1 MPLVIFFLLV
11 IISPFAIIIQS
22 SSAGS
27 GEDST
32 LTGYI
37 WDIAEDAPAQDYNV
51 EIEGENYLGNATT
64 TTATGFYEINITPGE
79 HTLEISN
86 SGRTYLT
93 KQFTIDRG
101 ETKRLD
107 FRIDSSPE
115 EDEEEDIFSLNLD
128 ELSSNVVDHWYASIV
143 LLILIIIIPIIL
155 VLLSRFFIKVRAEQR
170 KYDEKSMEFF
180 EIIIKY
186 NIYLILAILVLWVLA
201 LVFPKFEEH
210 VWDYF
215 VRHLH
220 EIYSILI
227 LFIMMKLFLLILNR
241 GIGYLRGDH
250 STKPGRSIS
259 PRYIGALE
267 IILKYLIILFFGI
280 NIIIMLLAIF
290 GMGDVIYDVFGTFL
304 ADNSGYF
311 IFMIVV
317 IFIVYIV
324 LRFVNTLVD
333 DVKRREAPKFSPQVA
348 DMAGNVFKG
357 IVLIMGAV
365 LIIFALLQMANMGE
379 LGTTII
385 MMISIIIGFV
395 VAMAATGSIGNILSG
410 LLLSGFRPFAEGD
423 RVQVGAVIGDVKD
436 MNLAFVRLR
445 TLNNEQVDI
454 PNNTVIGDK
463 IINYSKS
470 GAFAIN
476 ADVSIGYTTPSTLVR
491 KLLIDAARET
501 KDILDEPRPHV
512 ILIEMKDYAIVYKLR
527 AYTENA
533 KAMLRVRSTLM
544 ANIQHKFYSRGVEI
558 LSPWYM
564 VRREERELT
573 DEQIAASWESIDKR
587 GREILEKETVEKMG
601 DGFELMD
608 KMISSGKTSKK

>member
-11 IISPFAIIIQS
+11 IISPFGIIIHS

-37 WDIAEDAPAQDYNV
+37 WDIAEDAPAQAYNV
-51 EIEGENYLGNATT
+51 KIEGENYLGNATT

-79 HTLEISN
+79 HTLEISS

-93 KQFTIDRG
+93 KQFTIDRD

-115 EDEEEDIFSLNLD
+115 EEEEEDIYSLSLD
-128 ELSSNVVDHWYASIV
+128 ELSSNVIDHWYASIV
-143 LLILIIIIPIIL
+143 LLILIILIPIIL
-155 VLLSRFFIKVRAEQR
+155 VLLSRFFIKVRTEQR

-186 NIYLILAILVLWVLA
+186 NIYLILTILVLWVLA

-227 LFIMMKLFLLILNR
+227 LFILMKLFLLILNR
-241 GIGYLRGDH
+241 GISYLRGDQ
-250 STKPGRSIS
+250 SSKPGRSIS

-304 ADNSGYF
+304 RDNSGYF

-317 IFIVYIV
+317 ILIVYIV
-324 LRFVNTLVD
+324 LRFINTLVD

-357 IVLIMGAV
+357 IVLIMGVV

-410 LLLSGFRPFAEGD
+410 LLLSGFRPFANGD
-423 RVQVGAVIGDVKD
+423 RVQVGAVIGDVED

-463 IINYSKS
+463 IFNYSKS

-476 ADVSIGYTTPSTLVR
+476 ADVSISYTTPSTLVR

-533 KAMLRVRSTLM
+533 KAMLRVRSNLM

-564 VRREERELT
+564 VRREEGELT
-573 DEQIAASWESIDKR
+573 DDQIAASWESIDKR
-587 GREILEKETVEKMG
+587 GREILEKETEEKMG
-601 DGFELMD
+601 DGFGLMD
-608 KMISSGKTSKK
+608 KMISSGKSDKK